1 MDMKVGQSDDMA
13 RIAKAAPHSAALS
26 KAAAGAVGGVVW
38 ITPII
43 CLVAVTAVVSG
54 LYMAGEGIIPLWVSS
69 IITAISIF
77 MVYTPLHESVHGNIS
92 GRNKKMAWLDVWVGR
107 TAGFLMSVPYGPHK
121 TIHLTHHRETNDPD
135 LDPDHW
141 VKSSFPPMI
150 LLRCM
155 TAVFGYL
162 IYCIRHWQ
170 NPEMRKAFWGSI
182 GAIVMTVIILTGV
195 GQVYSWHVPVFGYAI
210 PALTATTVLAF
221 LFDWIVHHPHD
232 AQGRFVNTRVLVN
245 DGPLDKLVTILDLQ
259 QNYHGVHHAF
269 PKIPFTKY
277 RQFYHAHRQ
286 DFDDAGLPV
295 MKY

>member
-1 MDMKVGQSDDMA
+1 MTDNDDDMA
-13 RIAKAAPHSAALS
+13 KQGKVAPHSAELS
-26 KAAAGAVGGVVW
+26 KAAAQAVGGVVW
-38 ITPII
+38 LTPVI
-43 CLVAVTAVVSG
+43 CLVAVITLVSG
-54 LYMAGEGIIPLWVSS
+54 LYMAGEGMIPLWASFIMTAVSV
-69 IITAISIF
+69 F

-92 GRNKKMAWLDVWVGR
+92 GRNKDMAWLDVWVGR

-135 LDPDHW
+135 HDPDHW
-141 VKSSFPPMI
+141 VKASNPIMI
-150 LLRCM
+150 FLRCM

-162 IYCIRHWQ
+162 IYCIKHWE

-182 GAIVMTVIILTGV
+182 GAIGVTIVILTGI
-195 GQVYSWHVPVFGYAI
+195 GQVYGWQVPVFGYAI
-210 PALTATTVLAF
+210 PALTATTTLAF

-232 AQGRFVNTRVLVN
+232 DQGRFVNTRVLVN
-245 DGPLDKLVTILDLQ
+245 EGPLDTVVTVLDLQ

-277 RQFYHAHRQ
+277 RAFYRAHKA
-286 DFDDAGLPV
+286 DFDEAGLPV